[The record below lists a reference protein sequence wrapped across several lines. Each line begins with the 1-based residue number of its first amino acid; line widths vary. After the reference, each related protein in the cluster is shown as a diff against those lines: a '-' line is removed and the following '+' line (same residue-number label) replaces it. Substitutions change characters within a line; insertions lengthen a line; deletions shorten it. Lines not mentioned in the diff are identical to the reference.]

1 VKRGAWILE
10 NILGTPPPPPPPDV
24 PELDQKEAKA
34 TTLRER
40 LEQHRA
46 NAVCAACHAKIDPL
60 GFAFE
65 NYDAVGM
72 YRKKEGNKDI
82 DASGTLPDGR
92 KINGMGDLK
101 KALLADKEKF
111 ARHVVEKMLT
121 YALGRGVEYYDKR
134 AIDRIV
140 TEVAKDDFKLSRMVI
155 AIVQSDPFRLRR
167 GKDQGQ

>member
-1 VKRGAWILE
+1 MGSGDDPGYAASPA
-10 NILGTPPPPPPPDV
+10 PPNV

-34 TTLRER
+34 TTLRQR

-46 NAVCAACHAKIDPL
+46 NPVCASCHSKIDPL

-65 NYDAVGM
+65 NYDAVGVF
-72 YRKKEGNKDI
+72 RKSENNKAI

-92 KINGMGDLK
+92 KINGLGDLK
-101 KALLADKEKF
+101 KSLLAEKEKLV
-111 ARHVVEKMLT
+111 RHVAEKMLT

-134 AIDRIV
+134 AVDRIV
-140 TEVAKDDFKLSRMVI
+140 SEAAKDDFKMSRMVI

-167 GKDQGQ
+167 GKDQGK

>member
-1 VKRGAWILE
+1 
-10 NILGTPPPPPPPDV
+10 
-24 PELDQKEAKA
+24 
-34 TTLRER
+34 

-46 NAVCAACHAKIDPL
+46 NTVCASCHSKIDPL

-65 NYDAVGM
+65 NYDAVGAF
-72 YRKKEGNKDI
+72 RKTEGKNAV

-111 ARHVVEKMLT
+111 ARHATEKMLT

-140 TEVAKDDFKLSRMVI
+140 SEVAKDDFKLSRMVI

-167 GKDQGQ
+167 GKEQ